1 VVTSDPWQIRIDTG
15 SPDPPYHQIRLQVAR
30 LIDAGKVGPGAQ
42 LPTVRQLALRLG
54 VATNTVARAYRE
66 LEHRGLVVTRGRL
79 GTVVSGDGITRASK
93 EAAADFVARL
103 TAMGLDREQILELVH
118 DHLEPPKSS

>member
-1 VVTSDPWQIRIDTG
+1 VVTSDPWQILIDAG
-15 SPDPPYHQIRLQVAR
+15 SPDPPYHQIRIQIAG
-30 LIDAGKVGPGAQ
+30 LIDAGKVPPGAQ
-42 LPTVRQLALRLG
+42 LPTVRQLAVHLG

-79 GTVVSGDGITRASK
+79 GTVVSGDGLTRASK

-103 TAMGLDREQILELVH
+103 TAMGLDGQQILELVH